1 VERYFHPAS
10 ATAAGFVGVVGA
22 GMRDH
27 RLDQVG
33 TNHQHVTDYL
43 RS

>member
-1 VERYFHPAS
+1 
-10 ATAAGFVGVVGA
+10 VVGA

-27 RLDQVG
+27 RLDQVS
-33 TNHQHVTDYL
+33 TNHQHVTDNL